1 CRGADVD
8 LCPPTRASFRRRLVE
23 AVACGPPVVVSG
35 IAAFR
40 DPAGQAHA
48 VFAPPGE
55 PDVWGRGVNELLD
68 DAERRETMMQEGR
81 RVAELHAWPL
91 VAQRVLAVYR
101 RVTG

>member
-1 CRGADVD
+1 VT
-8 LCPPTRASFRRRLVE
+8 LLE
-23 AVACGPPVVVSG
+23 AMACGTPLVVSD

-40 DPAGQAHA
+40 DLAGQAHA
-48 VFAPPGE
+48 VFAPPGD
-55 PDVWGRGVNELLD
+55 PDAWGRAVNELLD